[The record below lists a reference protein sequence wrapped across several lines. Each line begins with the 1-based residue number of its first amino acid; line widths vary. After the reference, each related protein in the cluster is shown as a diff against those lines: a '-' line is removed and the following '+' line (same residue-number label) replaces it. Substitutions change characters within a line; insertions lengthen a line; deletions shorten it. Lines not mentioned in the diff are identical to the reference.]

1 MKYVFN
7 VSHNKIVC
15 VSHFAGKAVRGVAKC
30 DPNFDEFN
38 LETGKSLSQ
47 KRCDVKVFEK
57 RVKRATQRLTE
68 AIEAYNAAKK
78 LVARMTSYRNDAVI
92 QLAEA
97 QKDLREF
104 EECL

>member
-7 VSHNKIVC
+7 VSNNKVVC

-30 DPNFDEFN
+30 DPNFDEFVFD
-38 LETGKSLSQ
+38 TGKKLSQ

-57 RVKRATQRLTE
+57 RVKRANQRLKE
-68 AIEAYNAAKK
+68 AIEAYTAAKD

-92 QLAEA
+92 QLNEA
-97 QKDLREF
+97 VKDLEEF
-104 EECL
+104 ESSL